1 MVERNNIETV
11 DIPILIGQ
19 IDVEDVKSSKS
30 NHIAFS
36 SDVHTV
42 ELLDNLKSD
51 NTHSLFQNQNE
62 DEGTNQQ
69 ANSFTPVDEIVT
81 NPVPNNLLEDKETA
95 DLSRTNSSS
104 ANEAADISQFD
115 SSLTAAHVPIES
127 NLVGVKNYACPSC
140 KRKFSS
146 AGRLRNHVLHC
157 HRYKCPQCPKTLV
170 DKKGMLRIFMRR
182 YINATHV
189 KVVSIRKR
197 NW

>member
-1 MVERNNIETV
+1 MSIQVYNDARSDDISDQGLTVNVQEEVSHSAVVVERNNIETD

-42 ELLDNLKSD
+42 ELLDNLNSD

-95 DLSRTNSSS
+95 DLSRSNTVEE
-104 ANEAADISQFD
+104 ANFGHE
-115 SSLTAAHVPIES
+115 V
-127 NLVGVKNYACPSC
+127 
-140 KRKFSS
+140 
-146 AGRLRNHVLHC
+146 
-157 HRYKCPQCPKTLV
+157 
-170 DKKGMLRIFMRR
+170 
-182 YINATHV
+182 
-189 KVVSIRKR
+189 
-197 NW
+197 